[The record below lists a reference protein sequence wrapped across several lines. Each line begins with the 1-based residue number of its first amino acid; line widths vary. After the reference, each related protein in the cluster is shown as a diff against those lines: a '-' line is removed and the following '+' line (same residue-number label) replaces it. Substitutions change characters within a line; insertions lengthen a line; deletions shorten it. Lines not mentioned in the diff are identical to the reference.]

1 MNVQHIYIYILLCYF
16 YSLVAQS
23 RYVWCSFCISASDGQ
38 WHWHLLPLV
47 YEGRCSKQ
55 RTWPVT
61 LTVLLSFV
69 HRIWRS
75 IILLKTINADS
86 YGECVRRECISWMGL
101 CNGICCVRATH
112 RMGTTRKKK
121 EMLLPI
127 VSVTVLH
134 SVCQEKKKLKKKIL
148 CWTYWWA
155 LVHWSERW
163 EMKRAVRAHS
173 IWCVHVLCAVFTCCL
188 SVSFLLSLS
197 LAISHFSYDVLLC
210 SSICLL
216 VAHSGRKQN
225 ESVLCFQFFSFLKN
239 SKTSAAKKVANS

>member
-134 SVCQEKKKLKKKIL
+134 SVCQEKKTKKKNIMLDIL
-148 CWTYWWA
+148 MGIGPLIGTMRNEKGSSGTFN
-155 LVHWSERW
+155 LMRS
-163 EMKRAVRAHS
+163 
-173 IWCVHVLCAVFTCCL
+173 CVVCGFY
-188 SVSFLLSLS
+188 LLSLCFF
-197 LAISHFSYDVLLC
+197 LALALARYLPLLIWRSPLFLYMFTGRTFRAKTKWIGFVFSV
-210 SSICLL
+210 
-216 VAHSGRKQN
+216 
-225 ESVLCFQFFSFLKN
+225 FQLF
-239 SKTSAAKKVANS
+239 KKFEN